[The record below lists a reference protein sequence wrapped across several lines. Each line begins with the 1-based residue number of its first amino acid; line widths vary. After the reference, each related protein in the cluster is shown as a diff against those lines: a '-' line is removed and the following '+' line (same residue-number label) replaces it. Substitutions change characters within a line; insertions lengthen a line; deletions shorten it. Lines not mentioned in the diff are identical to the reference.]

1 MHINPRDYE
10 TREIIRKCLIKRYKG
25 FKWKLGHPDGNS
37 RNNSFSI
44 SLSDSNYMY

>member
-1 MHINPRDYE
+1 MEINPLDYE
-10 TREIIRKCLIKRYKG
+10 TREIIRKCLIKRRYKG

-44 SLSDSNYMY
+44 SL